1 MNLRDG
7 ARLYLR
13 DWRERRGLTQR
24 ALREMTGVSITT
36 ISTIENGHTQGIDFA
51 TLTAIA
57 RALDV
62 CPGALFCE
70 PGDLFEL
77 DRT

>member
-36 ISTIENGHTQGIDFA
+36 IDFA